1 MQVLRSGCR
10 PRRASERQRGQCRP
24 GIQSSP
30 RRTDECPQQ
39 GEAGQLLN
47 TMLQASHCAVV
58 PSAGSRAE
66 SPLARFALCP
76 PAVFRGGCPLV
87 VQALSWLLPLPGRR
101 EPGEVG
107 EVSRGSPRIPSGTR
121 VSLPQPVPSPG
132 EALGWRDGLP
142 SSPAGCPLLFL
153 APLENLSTVQ
163 VSYKQNILTFD
174 IMFDILFLCVE
185 FNPPQL
191 FIGAFY
197 LCPQGCWTAPRRPGE
212 LRSFQAVLPPELWI
226 HLAVVACGNRL
237 EETLVMLKSAVLFS
251 HRKIQFHIFT
261 EDSLK
266 PEFEKQ
272 LRQWP
277 DSYTKKFEH
286 RIYPITFS
294 VGNPQEWKKL
304 FKPCAAQRLFLPVI
318 LKDVDSLLYVD
329 TDVLFLR
336 PVDDIWKL
344 LRQFNATQLAAMAP
358 EHEIPKIGWYSRF
371 ARHPFYGSAG
381 VNSGVMLMNL
391 TRIRSAQFK
400 NSMIPTG
407 LAWEDM
413 LYPLYQ
419 KYKNAITWGDQDL
432 LNIIFYF
439 NPECLYVFPCQWN
452 YRPDHC
458 MYGSNCK
465 EAEREGVSVLHGNR
479 GVYHDEKQ
487 PTFKA
492 LYEAIRD
499 FPFQDNLFQSMY
511 YPLQLKFLETVHT
524 LCGRIPQVFLK
535 QIEKTMK
542 RAYEKHVII
551 HVGPNQMH

>member
-1 MQVLRSGCR
+1 
-10 PRRASERQRGQCRP
+10 
-24 GIQSSP
+24 
-30 RRTDECPQQ
+30 
-39 GEAGQLLN
+39 
-47 TMLQASHCAVV
+47 
-58 PSAGSRAE
+58 
-66 SPLARFALCP
+66 
-76 PAVFRGGCPLV
+76 
-87 VQALSWLLPLPGRR
+87 GRR
-101 EPGEVG
+101 GAARLEK
-107 EVSRGSPRIPSGTR
+107 
-121 VSLPQPVPSPG
+121 
-132 EALGWRDGLP
+132 
-142 SSPAGCPLLFL
+142 L
-153 APLENLSTVQ
+153 A
-163 VSYKQNILTFD
+163 
-174 IMFDILFLCVE
+174 
-185 FNPPQL
+185 
-191 FIGAFY
+191 
-197 LCPQGCWTAPRRPGE
+197 RRPGE
-212 LRSFQAVLPPELWI
+212 PRSFQAVLPPELWI

-266 PEFEKQ
+266 PEFDKQ

-286 RIYPITFS
+286 RIYSITFS

-344 LRQFNATQLAAMAP
+344 LRLFNSTQLAAMAP

-391 TRIRSAQFK
+391 TRIRSTQFK

-458 MYGSNCK
+458 MYGSNCR

-479 GVYHDEKQ
+479 GVYHDDKQ

>member
-1 MQVLRSGCR
+1 MDEVRGIEAAQPELQPPGCWRVGQRAATPHSTVGAGRSSRSPACTSSFPSAPSRRRPPPPPPSPARRPAARTPVPGGRAEEAPR
-10 PRRASERQRGQCRP
+10 PRPRA
-24 GIQSSP
+24 
-30 RRTDECPQQ
+30 
-39 GEAGQLLN
+39 
-47 TMLQASHCAVV
+47 
-58 PSAGSRAE
+58 
-66 SPLARFALCP
+66 
-76 PAVFRGGCPLV
+76 
-87 VQALSWLLPLPGRR
+87 GRR
-101 EPGEVG
+101 GAA
-107 EVSRGSPRIPSGTR
+107 
-121 VSLPQPVPSPG
+121 SL
-132 EALGWRDGLP
+132 EK
-142 SSPAGCPLLFL
+142 L
-153 APLENLSTVQ
+153 A
-163 VSYKQNILTFD
+163 
-174 IMFDILFLCVE
+174 
-185 FNPPQL
+185 
-191 FIGAFY
+191 
-197 LCPQGCWTAPRRPGE
+197 RRPGD
-212 LRSFQAVLPPELWI
+212 LRSFQAVLPRELWI

-251 HRKIQFHIFT
+251 HRKMQFHIFT

-266 PEFEKQ
+266 PEFDKQ

-294 VGNPQEWKKL
+294 VGNPKEWKKL

-391 TRIRSAQFK
+391 TRIRSARFK

-465 EAEREGVSVLHGNR
+465 GAEREGVSVLHGNR

>member
-1 MQVLRSGCR
+1 AD
-10 PRRASERQRGQCRP
+10 RRG
-24 GIQSSP
+24 
-30 RRTDECPQQ
+30 
-39 GEAGQLLN
+39 
-47 TMLQASHCAVV
+47 AV
-58 PSAGSRAE
+58 RLE
-66 SPLARFALCP
+66 KLA
-76 PAVFRGGCPLV
+76 
-87 VQALSWLLPLPGRR
+87 
-101 EPGEVG
+101 
-107 EVSRGSPRIPSGTR
+107 
-121 VSLPQPVPSPG
+121 
-132 EALGWRDGLP
+132 
-142 SSPAGCPLLFL
+142 
-153 APLENLSTVQ
+153 
-163 VSYKQNILTFD
+163 
-174 IMFDILFLCVE
+174 
-185 FNPPQL
+185 
-191 FIGAFY
+191 
-197 LCPQGCWTAPRRPGE
+197 RRPGE
-212 LRSFQAVLPPELWI
+212 PRSFQAVLPPELWI
-226 HLAVVACGNRL
+226 HLAVVACGSRL

-266 PEFEKQ
+266 PEFDKQ

-286 RIYPITFS
+286 RIYSITFS

-344 LRQFNATQLAAMAP
+344 LRLFNSTQLAAMAP

-391 TRIRSAQFK
+391 TRIRSTQFK

-439 NPECLYVFPCQWN
+439 NPECLYIFPCQWN

-458 MYGSNCK
+458 MYGSNCR
-465 EAEREGVSVLHGNR
+465 EAEHEGVSILHGNR
-479 GVYHDEKQ
+479 GVYHDDKQ

-551 HVGPNQMH
+551 HVGPNQIH

>member
-1 MQVLRSGCR
+1 MNLSNIITLMNL
-10 PRRASERQRGQCRP
+10 E
-24 GIQSSP
+24 
-30 RRTDECPQQ
+30 D
-39 GEAGQLLN
+39 
-47 TMLQASHCAVV
+47 TMLSKISQGQIVHEASIIK
-58 PSAGSRAE
+58 
-66 SPLARFALCP
+66 
-76 PAVFRGGCPLV
+76 
-87 VQALSWLLPLPGRR
+87 VQKRLS
-101 EPGEVG
+101 
-107 EVSRGSPRIPSGTR
+107 
-121 VSLPQPVPSPG
+121 Q
-132 EALGWRDGLP
+132 EADVDG
-142 SSPAGCPLLFL
+142 
-153 APLENLSTVQ
+153 
-163 VSYKQNILTFD
+163 D
-174 IMFDILFLCVE
+174 
-185 FNPPQL
+185 QL
-191 FIGAFY
+191 
-197 LCPQGCWTAPRRPGE
+197 Q
-212 LRSFQAVLPPELWI
+212 
-226 HLAVVACGNRL
+226 
-237 EETLVMLKSAVLFS
+237 
-251 HRKIQFHIFT
+251 
-261 EDSLK
+261 
-266 PEFEKQ
+266 
-272 LRQWP
+272 QWP

-344 LRQFNATQLAAMAP
+344 LRHFNSTQLAAMAP

-371 ARHPFYGSAG
+371 ARHPFYGAAG

-391 TRIRSAQFK
+391 TRIRSTQFK
-400 NSMIPTG
+400 NSMTPAG

-432 LNIIFYF
+432 LNIIFNL
-439 NPECLYVFPCQWN
+439 NPECLYVFPCHWN

-465 EAEREGVSVLHGNR
+465 EAELEGVSVLHGNR
-479 GVYHDEKQ
+479 GVYHDDKQ

-499 FPFQDNLFQSMY
+499 FPFRDNLFQSMY
-511 YPLQLKFLETVHT
+511 SPLQLKFLETVHT

-542 RAYEKHVII
+542 RVYEKHVIF
-551 HVGPNQMH
+551 HVGPDRMH

>member
-1 MQVLRSGCR
+1 MKLRSKAVALLLLLALAALLLALLPLR
-10 PRRASERQRGQCRP
+10 ARRVPAPAAPARPAPAPPRRAGPAALPGAGPGTRRRGRP
-24 GIQSSP
+24 RPHP
-30 RRTDECPQQ
+30 R
-39 GEAGQLLN
+39 AG
-47 TMLQASHCAVV
+47 
-58 PSAGSRAE
+58 
-66 SPLARFALCP
+66 
-76 PAVFRGGCPLV
+76 RGGAAVL
-87 VQALSWLLPLPGRR
+87 
-101 EPGEVG
+101 EK
-107 EVSRGSPRIPSGTR
+107 
-121 VSLPQPVPSPG
+121 
-132 EALGWRDGLP
+132 
-142 SSPAGCPLLFL
+142 L
-153 APLENLSTVQ
+153 A
-163 VSYKQNILTFD
+163 
-174 IMFDILFLCVE
+174 
-185 FNPPQL
+185 
-191 FIGAFY
+191 
-197 LCPQGCWTAPRRPGE
+197 RRPGE
-212 LRSFQAVLPPELWI
+212 PRHFPAVLPPRFWI
-226 HLAVVACGNRL
+226 HLAAVACGDRL

-261 EDSLK
+261 EESLK
-266 PEFEKQ
+266 PEFDKQ
-272 LRQWP
+272 LQQWP
-277 DSYTKKFEH
+277 DSYRKKFEH
-286 RIYPITFS
+286 RIYPISFS

-344 LRQFNATQLAAMAP
+344 LRQFNSTQLAAMVP
-358 EHEIPKIGWYSRF
+358 EHEISKIGWYSRF

-381 VNSGVMLMNL
+381 INSGVMLMNL
-391 TRIRSAQFK
+391 TRIRSARFK
-400 NSMIPTG
+400 NSLIPER

-419 KYKNAITWGDQDL
+419 KYKNTITWGDQDL

-439 NPECLYVFPCQWN
+439 NPESLYVIPCQWN

-465 EAEREGVSVLHGNR
+465 EAEREGVSILHGNR
-479 GVYHDEKQ
+479 GVYHDDKQ

-551 HVGPNQMH
+551 RVGPNQMH